1 MAAPSTV
8 FIKDWRKY
16 NKKAVP
22 NETAGPVAMTIVK
35 SERCGKFTTG
45 LEPCHLLLSDR
56 AKWLKE
62 TAGCVFINYLN
73 HCKNKKSA

>member
-22 NETAGPVAMTIVK
+22 NETAG
-35 SERCGKFTTG
+35 
-45 LEPCHLLLSDR
+45 
-56 AKWLKE
+56 
-62 TAGCVFINYLN
+62 CVFINYLN